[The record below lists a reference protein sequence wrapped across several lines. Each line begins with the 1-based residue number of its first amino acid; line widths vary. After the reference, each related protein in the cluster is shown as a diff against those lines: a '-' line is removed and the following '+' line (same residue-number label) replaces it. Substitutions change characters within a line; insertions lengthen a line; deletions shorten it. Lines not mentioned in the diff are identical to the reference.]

1 MNSENYYNSIND
13 MPLANW
19 MKCVGGDLTACRIN
33 GVGDALSDDQAW
45 DDVFD
50 SYLSQMGL
58 DKTYARL
65 LEVMKKKAEIQC
77 DLVTTED
84 KFNLTLLEIEE
95 RKLIDMTK
103 VSKSGSGSNIEQS
116 LVHIS
121 KWVGSWLNPK
131 QISVKEYFVLLNEIE
146 KYNKLNS

>member
-1 MNSENYYNSIND
+1 

-19 MKCVGGDLTACRIN
+19 MKCVEGDLTACRIN
-33 GVGDALSDDQAW
+33 GVGTAENDDMAW
-45 DDVFD
+45 DNIFD

-65 LEVMKKKAEIQC
+65 LDVMRKKAEIQC
-77 DLVTTED
+77 DLITTED

-95 RKLIDMTK
+95 TKLRDMTK
-103 VSKSGSGSNIEQS
+103 MSKGGSGTNIEQS

-121 KWVGSWLNPK
+121 KWVGSWLSPK
-131 QISVKEYFVLLNEIE
+131 TISVKEYFVLLNEIE

>member
-1 MNSENYYNSIND
+1 

-19 MKCVGGDLTACRIN
+19 MKCTGGDLSGCRIN
-33 GVGDALSDDQAW
+33 GVGDAETDELAW
-45 DDVFD
+45 DNVFD
-50 SYLSQMGL
+50 SYLAQMGL

-65 LEVMKKKAEIQC
+65 LDVMRKKAEIQC
-77 DLVTTED
+77 DLITTED

-103 VSKSGSGSNIEQS
+103 ISKTGSGSNIEQS

-131 QISVKEYFVLLNEIE
+131 QITAKEYFVLLAEIE

>member
-1 MNSENYYNSIND
+1 
-13 MPLANW
+13 
-19 MKCVGGDLTACRIN
+19 
-33 GVGDALSDDQAW
+33 
-45 DDVFD
+45 
-50 SYLSQMGL
+50 MGL